1 MVEIILLPSS
11 WHLPDLPT
19 CSKLVPKTHMRYRF
33 SLLLNL
39 IKKKSVGLPLLGA
52 KTYSFKHVQT
62 QRLST
67 PNGRVFERIEWVK
80 QKYQAPPPR
89 A

>member
-1 MVEIILLPSS
+1 MAPTRSTYLFKTCAKNTYAIPFLFTTKP
-11 WHLPDLPT
+11 HL
-19 CSKLVPKTHMRYRF
+19 KK
-33 SLLLNL
+33 
-39 IKKKSVGLPLLGA
+39 KKKSVGLPLLGA